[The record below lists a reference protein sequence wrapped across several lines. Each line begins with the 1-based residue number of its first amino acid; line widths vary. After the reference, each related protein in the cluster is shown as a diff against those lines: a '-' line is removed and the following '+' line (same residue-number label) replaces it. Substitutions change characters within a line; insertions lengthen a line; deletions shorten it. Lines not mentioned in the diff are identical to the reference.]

1 GGGFNIL
8 AADNNFPSQQTRRI
22 LIQDNLLD
30 DVSSVNWGGTGRLFQ
45 FLSLD
50 SRDTGIL
57 KLTVE
62 HNTGFSN
69 AWTAYTGDKPIAGHR
84 SFRSRN
90 NIAPRRT
97 QGLGGGPRAGRA
109 PPPSVR
115 GDGRRTLD
123 PFYIAPVFI
132 GNILTGS
139 TTADYSGYPGNFFPA
154 TDA

>member
-1 GGGFNIL
+1 
-8 AADNNFPSQQTRRI
+8 ADNNFPSQQTRRI

-69 AWTAYTGDKPIAGHR
+69 AWTAYTGDKPIAVHR
-84 SFRSRN
+84 SFTFRN
-90 NIAPRRT
+90 NIPPRRPH
-97 QGLGGGPRAGRA
+97 GFGGGTKSWPV
-109 PPPSVR
+109 PPPSAA

-123 PFYIAPVFI
+123 TFYIAPVFI
-132 GNILTGS
+132 GNILPGS
-139 TTADYSGYPGNFFPA
+139 TTADYSGYPGNFF
-154 TDA
+154 